1 MRQISTGIIKLNFN
15 GKNVG
20 LVDERGEIA
29 AMYKGASQNDIGLRT
44 DVLENIPKGIGMR
57 MLIRSMA
64 PNIIAA
70 DEIGT
75 NEDVE
80 AIKYAVC
87 SGVKGI
93 FTVHGKNLEEMYIN
107 PIIKSLMELQIIEK
121 IVILK
126 DSENKGAI
134 DKVYKLNKENK
145 RYIEETYI

>member
-87 SGVKGI
+87 SGI

>member
-1 MRQISTGIIKLNFN
+1 M
-15 GKNVG
+15 
-20 LVDERGEIA
+20 
-29 AMYKGASQNDIGLRT
+29 
-44 DVLENIPKGIGMR
+44 
-57 MLIRSMA
+57 
-64 PNIIAA
+64 
-70 DEIGT
+70 
-75 NEDVE
+75 E